1 MTRPFLPALALIVT
15 AACASSQRRGPPGG
29 FPPPDISFTQPHAVA
44 VTGVP
49 QLPGFSTA
57 VKVGNTVYL
66 SGQVPLDS
74 AGHLVG
80 KGDLGAQAA
89 QAFANMAH
97 VIRAARGVPADLVQL
112 TVYVVGYD
120 TSAAGVVRR
129 AVEPYVEP
137 LVPPALTIVGV
148 ATLPEPN
155 MLIAVDGIAV
165 LRGQLPDKMRDRGR

>member
-1 MTRPFLPALALIVT
+1 
-15 AACASSQRRGPPGG
+15 
-29 FPPPDISFTQPHAVA
+29 
-44 VTGVP
+44 
-49 QLPGFSTA
+49 
-57 VKVGNTVYL
+57 VYL

-74 AGHLVG
+74 AGGLVG
-80 KGDLGAQAA
+80 KGDLSAQAL

-137 LVPPALTIVGV
+137 RVPPALTIVGV
-148 ATLPEPN
+148 ATLPEPG

-165 LRGQLPDKMRDRGR
+165 LRGQLPDKLRDRGR

>member
-1 MTRPFLPALALIVT
+1 MNKSLLLTVALA
-15 AACASSQRRGPPGG
+15 AACTPRGGPPGG
-29 FPPPDISFTQPHAVA
+29 YPQPDLALTQPQAVS
-44 VTGVP
+44 TSGVP

-74 AGHLVG
+74 AGRLVG
-80 KGDLGAQAA
+80 ESDLSAQAV
-89 QAFANMAH
+89 QVFANMAQ

-129 AVEPYVEP
+129 AAAPYLEPG
-137 LVPPALTIVGV
+137 VPPALTIVGV
-148 ATLPEPN
+148 ATLPEPR

>member
-1 MTRPFLPALALIVT
+1 MKQALLLALALA
-15 AACASSQRRGPPGG
+15 AACAPRRGPPGG
-29 FPPPDISFTQPHAVA
+29 FPPPDIALTQPQTVPA
-44 VTGVP
+44 TGVP

-74 AGHLVG
+74 AGGLVG
-80 KGDLGAQAA
+80 KGDLSAQAL

-137 LVPPALTIVGV
+137 RVPPALTIVGV
-148 ATLPEPN
+148 ATLPEPG

-165 LRGQLPDKMRDRGR
+165 LRGQLPDKLRDRGR

>member
-1 MTRPFLPALALIVT
+1 MRHRLLLVLAA
-15 AACASSQRRGPPGG
+15 AACTPRGGPPGR
-29 FPPPDISFTQPHAVA
+29 FPQPDLALTQPQAVP
-44 VTGVP
+44 TSGVP

-74 AGHLVG
+74 AGRLVG
-80 KGDLGAQAA
+80 GSDLSGQAV
-89 QAFANMAH
+89 QVFANMAQ

-129 AVEPYVEP
+129 AVEPYLEP
-137 LVPPALTIVGV
+137 SVPPALTIVGV
-148 ATLPEPN
+148 ATLPEPG

-165 LRGQLPDKMRDRGR
+165 LRGQLPDRMRDRGR

>member
-1 MTRPFLPALALIVT
+1 MSKPLFLLTLALAVGCT
-15 AACASSQRRGPPGG
+15 PQGGRPGG
-29 FPPPDISFTQPHAVA
+29 FPPPDITLTRPQTVPT
-44 VTGVP
+44 TGVP

-74 AGHLVG
+74 AGRLVG
-80 KGDLGAQAA
+80 RGDLGAQAV
-89 QAFANMAH
+89 QMFANLAQ

-129 AVEPYVEP
+129 SVEPYLEP
-137 LVPPALTIVGV
+137 GVPPALTIVGV
-148 ATLPEPN
+148 ATLPEPG
-155 MLIAVDGIAV
+155 MLIAADGIAV
-165 LRGQLPDKMRDRGR
+165 LRGQLPDKTRDRGR

>member
-1 MTRPFLPALALIVT
+1 MTTKTLLLALTLVG
-15 AACASSQRRGPPGG
+15 CASSPRRGSPGG
-29 FPPPDISFTQPHAVA
+29 FPPPDIGLTQPHSVV

-74 AGHLVG
+74 TEHLVG
-80 KGDLGAQAA
+80 KGDLSAQAV
-89 QAFANMAH
+89 QAFANLAH

-120 TSAAGVVRR
+120 TSAAGVIRR

-137 LVPPALTIVGV
+137 QVPPALTIVGV
-148 ATLPEPN
+148 ATLPEPG
-155 MLIAVDGIAV
+155 MLIAVDGVAV
-165 LRGQLPDKMRDRGR
+165 LRGQLPDKMRDKGR